1 VKADHAGLRAWML
14 QRLSAVYLI
23 GFVALF
29 GGRLLWAP
37 PADHAEWVAWL
48 ARPGV
53 ATAMTLAW
61 LALAVHAWIGIRDIA
76 MDYIHP
82 TAARFTLLV
91 AVAFGLL
98 WLGVHLAAVLA
109 SIPAGGTP

>member
-1 VKADHAGLRAWML
+1 MKTDNAGLRAWML

-23 GFVALF
+23 LFVALF

-37 PADHAEWVAWL
+37 PADHAEWTGWL

-53 ATAMTLAW
+53 ATAVILGW
-61 LALAVHAWIGIRDIA
+61 LALSVHAWIGVRDIA
-76 MDYIHP
+76 MDYVKP
-82 TAARFTLLV
+82 TAVRFTLLV

-98 WLGVHLAAVLA
+98 WLGVRLAAILA
-109 SIPAGGTP
+109 AIAPGGTP

>member
-1 VKADHAGLRAWML
+1 MKTDNAGLRAWML

-23 GFVALF
+23 LFVLLF

-37 PADHAEWVAWL
+37 PVDHAEWTGWL

-53 ATAMTLAW
+53 ATAVILAW
-61 LALAVHAWIGIRDIA
+61 LALAVHAWIGVRDIA
-76 MDYIHP
+76 MDYVKP
-82 TAARFTLLV
+82 TAVRFTLLV

-98 WLGVHLAAVLA
+98 WLGVRLAAVLA